1 MVSISKIS
9 TIPIRTC
16 VKPQVKNVA
25 KVALPT
31 VSGLGVL
38 AGSSMSGMNP
48 PFDVAPLPLGAS
60 VEDPFI
66 DQLQYVGHKALDN
79 AEELAGLV
87 GDGIV
92 NIGSNISDGISSI
105 GGHMADA
112 IIDSLDYL
120 PF

>member
-9 TIPIRTC
+9 TVPIRTF
-16 VKPQVKNVA
+16 VKPQVKNIA
-25 KVALPT
+25 KEALPT

-38 AGSSMSGMNP
+38 AGASLSGMNTP
-48 PFDVAPLPLGAS
+48 YNVEPLPPGAS
-60 VEDPFI
+60 IEDPFI
-66 DQLQYVGHKALDN
+66 DQLQYLGNKALDN

-87 GDGIV
+87 GDGLV
-92 NIGSNISDGISSI
+92 DIGSNISDGISSI
-105 GGHMADA
+105 GGSITDA